1 MGPTIGKGSAM
12 RAIVASL
19 LIAAAPA
26 WAQAPS
32 PAPAPDKGQPSVLKK
47 KAPASKAADPKLN
60 CADCGEIRSVRMIT
74 KEVREESLTPQ
85 QPGGLVASIPL
96 GGGKAQVGSS
106 TKVGD
111 DMVRTAKQWEV
122 TLRYDDGRYRLL
134 LLDKQPDFAE
144 GDRVRVDSRGQLLPP

>member
-1 MGPTIGKGSAM
+1 M
-12 RAIVASL
+12 RAITATL
-19 LIAAAPA
+19 LLAAASA

-32 PAPAPDKGQPSVLKK
+32 PAPVPDKAQSSVVKK
-47 KAPASKAADPKLN
+47 KAPGASNLDPKLN
-60 CADCGEIRSVRMIT
+60 CADCGEIRSIRRVT
-74 KEVREESLTPQ
+74 KELKPEEKAPQ

-111 DMVRTAKQWEV
+111 DVVRTATQWEV
-122 TLRYDDGRYRLL
+122 TLRYDDGRFRLL
-134 LLDKQPDFAE
+134 MLDKQPAFGE

>member
-1 MGPTIGKGSAM
+1 M
-12 RAIVASL
+12 RLVVASL
-19 LIAAAPA
+19 LIAVAPA

-32 PAPAPDKGQPSVLKK
+32 APPAADKTQSSVLKK
-47 KAPASKAADPKLN
+47 KAPAAKGGDMKLN
-60 CADCGEIRSVRMIT
+60 CADCGEIRSIRKVT
-74 KEVREESLTPQ
+74 KEIKEENMTPQ

-111 DMVRTAKQWEV
+111 EAVRSSSQWEV

-134 LLDKQPDFAE
+134 MLEKQPDFAE
-144 GDRVRVDSRGQLLPP
+144 GDRVRVDSRGELLAP

>member
-1 MGPTIGKGSAM
+1 M

-32 PAPAPDKGQPSVLKK
+32 TSPAPDKTQSSVLKK
-47 KAPASKAADPKLN
+47 KAPAARSADPKLN
-60 CADCGEIRSVRMIT
+60 CADCGEIRSIRKVT
-74 KEVREESLTPQ
+74 KELKQGDMTPQ

-96 GGGKAQVGSS
+96 GGGKAKVGSS

-111 DMVRTAKQWEV
+111 DVVRTSTQWEV
-122 TLRYDDGRYRLL
+122 TLRYDDGRFRLL
-134 LLDKQPDFAE
+134 MLDKQPDFAE